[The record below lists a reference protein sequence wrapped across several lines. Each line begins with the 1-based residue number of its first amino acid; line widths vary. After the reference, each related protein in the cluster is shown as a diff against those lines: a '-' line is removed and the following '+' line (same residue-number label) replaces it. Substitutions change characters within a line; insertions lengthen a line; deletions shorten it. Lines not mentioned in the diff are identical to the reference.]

1 MKKPVSFL
9 EGVFIALVMSVFAA
23 LAYNA
28 LVWVFGTLLSAKLVV
43 CSLSLIY
50 ILYILK
56 RAPRSFVRLGL
67 LAWGVVTFILMIA
80 YVSFITLLIS
90 QLVLIWLARSYAHYP
105 SLLPAMMDVALL
117 GLGYALCVAV
127 FWQTAWISLAVWTFF
142 LTQALFCF
150 IPNKARKG
158 IAHSERDGEQ
168 FTRAYRNAEVA
179 IRALSRRAGC

>member
-1 MKKPVSFL
+1 MIVLPAASVS
-9 EGVFIALVMSVFAA
+9 
-23 LAYNA
+23 
-28 LVWVFGTLLSAKLVV
+28 T
-43 CSLSLIY
+43 
-50 ILYILK
+50 
-56 RAPRSFVRLGL
+56 
-67 LAWGVVTFILMIA
+67 
-80 YVSFITLLIS
+80 IS
-90 QLVLIWLARSYAHYP
+90 IPS

-168 FTRAYRNAEVA
+168 LPVGRRGAGGVVREGTTVILGRPDNFVFHVSTAEPGA
-179 IRALSRRAGC
+179 NQMGMRIFQKFEQDIETAGAEMSSLLRTARDAGGD